1 MSTYRAIAILAAILI
16 TLGEALFFASATA
29 GVH

>member
-1 MSTYRAIAILAAILI
+1 MSTYKVIAIIAAILI

-29 GVH
+29 GIN